1 MAIFKTTSHVEAYR
15 AKASAR
21 DINEL
26 SGRTGRPDLTAFVT
40 QQIVARLPL
49 RRDAVLVDVGCGDAS
64 LLLQAGRQ
72 GLDGFFGRLIGLLPT
87 REEVSRVRDHLLHRA
102 CAPSHLVSIEPGLAD
117 QTHIPDRYC
126 DLLVCNGV
134 LIVLPD
140 DASVRAALTEF
151 ARITKPGATVYLGEI
166 PDTDEMAGKNYGD
179 SVSGWLL
186 WVLKHQGLAAFWIR
200 LRQTLAAVF
209 SREPFVIAP
218 KKIFHMPP
226 DAFIALLSHHGF
238 EVLEHHRHQEVAPDG
253 TVRDSGTRW
262 NFLALR
268 R

>member
-1 MAIFKTTSHVEAYR
+1 MAICKTTSHVEAYR
-15 AKASAR
+15 AKARAT

-64 LLLQAGRQ
+64 LLLKAAHH
-72 GLDGFFGRLIGLLPT
+72 GLDGFLGRLIGLLPT

-102 CAPSHLVSIEPGLAD
+102 PLHSSMVCIEPGLAD
-117 QTHIPDRYC
+117 ETRLPDRYC

-134 LIVLPD
+134 LIVLAD

-166 PDTDEMAGKNYGD
+166 PDTDEMSGKNYGD
-179 SVSGWLL
+179 SISGWLL
-186 WVLKHQGLAAFWIR
+186 WVLRHQGLRAFWIR
-200 LRQTLAAVF
+200 LRQILVAVF

-226 DAFIALLSHHGF
+226 DAFVALLGQHGF
-238 EVLEHHRHQEVAPDG
+238 EVVERRRHEEVAPDG
-253 TVRDSGTRW
+253 AVCESGTRW
-262 NFLALR
+262 NYLAIR